1 MSEEPVS
8 LQNPGL
14 NRAGCHAAR
23 HLHGNIGAAEVDMKD
38 PESERHCQRV
48 NIGETKAS
56 NSVRSANSVVGLH
69 RSR

>member
-48 NIGETKAS
+48 NIW
-56 NSVRSANSVVGLH
+56 
-69 RSR
+69 